1 MTKIDIV
8 SGFLGAGKTTL
19 IKKLLA
25 EAFPG
30 EKLVLIENE
39 FGEISIDGGFL
50 KDSGVQISEM
60 SSGCICCSLVGDF
73 NKALKD
79 VHEQFHPD
87 RILIEP
93 SGVGKLSDVIVAVE
107 NTVKDVPDMKLNS
120 FVTVADATK
129 VKIYMKNFG
138 EFYNNQIESAGT
150 IILSRT
156 QRLSQEKLEA
166 AVALL
171 REKNPN
177 AAILTTP
184 WDQLDGMTILSAI
197 EKVSLADEL
206 LAHMRAEHEADEAE
220 HEHEHHHH
228 HHDEDEHDHDHCC
241 HHHDHD
247 DDDDDDHEH
256 CCHHHHDEDEH
267 DHDHHH
273 HHHHDGEECDDPH
286 CGCHHHHHHAD
297 EVFTSWGTETVKAY
311 SEAELEHILT
321 ALDSGEYG
329 AILRAKGIVAAADG
343 GQWLHYDFVP
353 EEHQVRRG
361 PADYTGRICVIGSQ
375 LKEDKLSQLFG
386 L

>member
-241 HHHDHD
+241 HHD
-247 DDDDDDHEH
+247 DDDDDHDHEH

-267 DHDHHH
+267 DHDHH